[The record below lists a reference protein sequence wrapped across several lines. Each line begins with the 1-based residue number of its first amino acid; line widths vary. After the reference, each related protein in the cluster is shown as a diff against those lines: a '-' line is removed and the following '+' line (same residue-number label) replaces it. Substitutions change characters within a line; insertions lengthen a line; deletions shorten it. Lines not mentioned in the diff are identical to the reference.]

1 MRKLKAAEPL
11 RAERTRAGD
20 ASTKSARTRAKLLEK
35 ALVEFSKRGFEGARV
50 DTIAAEAKINKAM
63 IYHYFGSKDD
73 LYVAVLEHAYEA
85 IRERERE
92 LDLTHLPPVEGIQR
106 LAAFT
111 FSYLLEN
118 PWWIA
123 LLNDENMHRASHLR
137 RSRRVRVISTPLIE
151 TITDLLDRGMK
162 EGVFRSGVD
171 PRHVYLLLSGM
182 CYFYVSNAH
191 TLSLVLEREL
201 LSPKARSGYL
211 GALTEAVLAYLR
223 PA

>member
-1 MRKLKAAEPL
+1 MRRLKAAE
-11 RAERTRAGD
+11 TRAQRGRAAED
-20 ASTKSARTRAKLLEK
+20 GSTKSARTRAKLLEK
-35 ALVEFSKRGFEGARV
+35 ALAEFSRRGFEGARV
-50 DTIAAEAKINKAM
+50 DKIAAEAKINKAM

-92 LDLTHLPPVEGIQR
+92 LDLTHLAPVEGIKR
-106 LAAFT
+106 LASFT

-137 RSRRVRVISTPLIE
+137 RSRRVHVISTPLIM
-151 TITDLLDRGMK
+151 TITDLLDRGEK
-162 EGVFRSGVD
+162 EGVFRGGVD
-171 PRHVYLLLSGM
+171 PRHVYLLLSSM

-191 TLSLVLEREL
+191 TLSLVLERDL
-201 LSPKARSGYL
+201 LSPKVRSGYL
-211 GALTEAVLAYLR
+211 AALTEAVLAYLR
-223 PA
+223 PV